1 MTQVI
6 VLRRVLQTERL
17 FHGHL
22 GPVQLDI
29 ESDPSAVRGV
39 DAFSINA
46 DADRNMMRYGISLPE
61 GYRVRPGDW
70 RALIHDADAIGALI
84 DMVVSDNSDVVLF
97 EPWSSALGQ
106 QVSDR
111 LRIALADLS
120 RIVDVLDVSRTAS
133 AALEPSACRS
143 LAETQ
148 VGEALRAAI
157 PTQLLLSIAT
167 TRCY

>member
-120 RIVDVLDVSRTAS
+120 RIVDVLDVTCERDADPLQIRLDLEFKDGKRSTRT
-133 AALEPSACRS
+133 LCMPIF
-143 LAETQ
+143 
-148 VGEALRAAI
+148 G
-157 PTQLLLSIAT
+157 
-167 TRCY
+167 